1 MTKYTTL
8 IFDLDGTLMNSLDD
22 LFYATNYA
30 LNEHGMPIRT
40 KEDVCQ
46 FLGNGVRKLI
56 ERAVHQDSTKQT
68 VDEVL
73 TTFKEYYSA
82 HCNDHTG
89 PYSGI
94 CDLLTE
100 LSTANYK
107 MAIVS
112 NKPDRDVKKLNEEYF
127 SKYISVALGENEAA
141 GISKKPAPDMVVEAM
156 RLLQSEKQ
164 ECVYVG
170 DSDVDLATARNSG
183 LRCISVA
190 WGFRSVSFLKEHNA
204 EFIVNEPAEI
214 KKLVEDDLNQTSQI

>member
-30 LNEHGMPIRT
+30 LNEHGMPICT

-56 ERAVHQDSTKQT
+56 ERAVPQDSTKQT